1 MKVAG
6 GSRGPKTIANRT
18 QGEDTTPASLLAMNK
33 QKYNFSNSPTRP
45 TQNLANVQKLRE
57 IHSTV
62 QLLQAYQP
70 SALVLRPENLIMD

>member
-1 MKVAG
+1 
-6 GSRGPKTIANRT
+6 
-18 QGEDTTPASLLAMNK
+18 MNK

-70 SALVLRPENLIMD
+70 SALVLRPENLMMD